1 MESLW
6 DRVRKNLIDWYEV
19 AYEKTD
25 EIARI
30 GKKKIEMSGINR
42 TIEKQLSELGGRVF
56 DLIAVEKVGG
66 KIAQDKKVKALMVEL
81 KKLEKD
87 LQAKEKEI
95 ESIKKRQEEEAE
107 GGE

>member
-6 DRVRKNLIDWYEV
+6 DRVRKNLVDWYEV

-56 DLIAVEKVGG
+56 DLVTVEKVGG
-66 KIAQDKKVKALMVEL
+66 KIAQDKKVKQLITQL
-81 KKLEKD
+81 KKLEED
-87 LQAKEKEI
+87 LKLKEEEI
-95 ESIKKRQEEEAE
+95 EAIKKHPEGEAE
-107 GGE
+107 GEK

>member
-6 DRVRKNLIDWYEV
+6 DRVRKNLVDWYEV

-25 EIARI
+25 EMARI

-66 KIAQDKKVKALMVEL
+66 KIAQDKKVKVLITEL

-87 LQAKEKEI
+87 LKAKEDEI
-95 ESIKKRQEEEAE
+95 ETIKKHQESEAE
-107 GGE
+107 GEE

>member
-6 DRVRKNLIDWYEV
+6 DRVRKNLVDWYEV

-42 TIEKQLSELGGRVF
+42 TIEKQLSELGGRVY
-56 DLIAVEKVGG
+56 DLITVEKVGG
-66 KIAQDKKVKALMVEL
+66 KIALDKKVKALITEL

-87 LQAKEKEI
+87 LKAKEDEI
-95 ESIKKRQEEEAE
+95 EVIKKRQESEAE
-107 GGE
+107 GEK